1 MNKMTELKPCPF
13 CGSEAEVRSYAIP
26 TGVSIF
32 RKVYTVTCSN
42 YLCWVKPETRH
53 ISGWTNRIGAIEYWN
68 RRTSDDSN

>member
-13 CGSEAEVRSYAIP
+13 CGSEAEVRSYKIP
-26 TGVSIF
+26 AGVSIF

-53 ISGWTNRIGAIEYWN
+53 ISGWTNRIEAIEYWN